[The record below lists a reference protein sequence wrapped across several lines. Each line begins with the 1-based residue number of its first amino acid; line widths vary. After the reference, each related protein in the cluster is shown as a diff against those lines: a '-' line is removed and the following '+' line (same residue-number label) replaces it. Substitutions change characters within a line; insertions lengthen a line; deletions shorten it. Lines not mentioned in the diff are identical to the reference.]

1 LFIGVL
7 FVLLFIQKAAQ
18 IILWVTAITFAI
30 LAQYINPIQQGTG
43 DLLNSQLAREIQQI
57 ERTSSGA
64 WASNDRVL
72 DAVLIANTSLLIS
85 GQQLN
90 GPNLESWKLFDP
102 TGSQKEVWNRAS
114 SFVYMNWIPEEKV
127 VIENPANDVI
137 QISIN
142 PCNATLDNLNLNWIL
157 SKSELNFE
165 CLSPF
170 KIIETDD
177 GNKFY
182 IYEKK

>member
-1 LFIGVL
+1 MFIGVL

-18 IILWVTAITFAI
+18 IILWVTTITFAI

-72 DAVLIANTSLLIS
+72 DAVLIANTSQLIS

-102 TGSQKEVWNRAS
+102 TSSQKEVWNRAS
-114 SFVYMNWIPEEKV
+114 SFVYMNWISEEKV

-142 PCNATLDNLNLNWIL
+142 PCNSTLDNLNLKWIL

-177 GNKFY
+177 GNKFF
-182 IYEKK
+182 IYGRK